1 MLAAHSRGEKRM
13 RRALATL
20 VVLSLVMALL
30 AGGFTSVPSARAD
43 SPFTVTFNSQSGTP
57 TPAPITGIVS
67 GATVVTLPTAP
78 TLAGSTFN
86 GWFTAVTGG
95 DAFTATTAVTADI
108 TVYAQ
113 WTADVLTRV
122 GTTVGKV
129 ELGTAG
135 NYVIFAEAHDAG
147 ITSTGNTLIT
157 GDIGTTAPATT
168 LTNFGLT
175 LDSSGAFSKTG
186 LIPET
191 TVVGKVYAFDY
202 AGGDTSVNMTTAAGE
217 LLTAYTYAKG
227 QATTSAAFLNIGTG
241 TVSAQTLV
249 PGVYTW
255 GSNVKITGDI
265 ILDGA
270 GVANPVW
277 IFQISGTLNVMD
289 GVHMSLA

>member
-113 WTADVLTRV
+113 WTATTPATYKVTFNSQS
-122 GTTVGKV
+122 GTPTP
-129 ELGTAG
+129 AP
-135 NYVIFAEAHDAG
+135 
-147 ITSTGNTLIT
+147 IT
-157 GDIGTTAPATT
+157 GIVSGATVVTLPTAPTLAGSTFNGWFTAVTGGDAFTATTAVTADITVYAQWTATTPATYKVT
-168 LTNFGLT
+168 FN
-175 LDSSGAFSKTG
+175 SQSG
-186 LIPET
+186 
-191 TVVGKVYAFDY
+191 
-202 AGGDTSVNMTTAAGE
+202 
-217 LLTAYTYAKG
+217 
-227 QATTSAAFLNIGTG
+227 
-241 TVSAQTLV
+241 
-249 PGVYTW
+249 
-255 GSNVKITGDI
+255 
-265 ILDGA
+265 
-270 GVANPVW
+270 
-277 IFQISGTLNVMD
+277 
-289 GVHMSLA
+289 